1 MAKEQESN
9 MKQTVKGTQLIMRI
23 DSYGEP
29 VQDYVDIVKP
39 YFGKIAHHHQQHNSM
54 NKDALMIYSYFPC
67 DVSCDG
73 CKQKPI
79 GIKIPVIAGKFPIGK
94 SFYDSNFRDIP
105 CSRLIQIT
113 YGSHAFGY
121 YCIRNNVLVT
131 TDFAHDNGNQPH
143 VAAIFEYLKEAG
155 LLTELTRPENQ
166 AKITLGTDPE
176 MEALVQGKCIPGNML
191 PSINVYNKAYI
202 SHDGARNQRE
212 LRPDPSESPE
222 ELVDNI
228 KDLIRISS
236 FFNEDLSIEGKLF
249 TLGGHIH
256 IGGTSPSTELITI
269 LDYFLNPFNEFS
281 NEERKKSKYGK
292 KGDFRYQ
299 PHGFEYRTPPAAW
312 LLTPELALKTLQL
325 TKVVVESLINGKDVT
340 ISNTDD
346 PTEYIENLKQ
356 FPLCTDE
363 WVKRFL
369 DEIEWA
375 RHNLDKPL
383 AKTWGVDIP
392 TEFKVQKRYKYEPKE
407 EVQHVPIRVVTLN
420 ENVETFNYNEEENE
434 IDPDTGEPYA

>member
-1 MAKEQESN
+1 
-9 MKQTVKGTQLIMRI
+9 MKQTVKGSQLIMRI
-23 DSYGEP
+23 DSLGEP
-29 VQDYVDIVKP
+29 IQDYVDIVKP
-39 YFGKIAHHHQQHNSM
+39 YFGKIAHHHHQHHSI
-54 NKDALMIYSYFPC
+54 NKDAVLIFSYFPC

-73 CKQKPI
+73 CRQKPI
-79 GIKIPVIAGKFPIGK
+79 GIKIPTIEGNFPIQNG
-94 SFYDSNFRDIP
+94 FFDAQFRDVP

-113 YGSHAFGY
+113 YSGHTFGY
-121 YCIRNNVLVT
+121 YCIRNNVFVT
-131 TDFAHDNGNQPH
+131 TDFAHSRGNQPH
-143 VAAIFEYLKEAG
+143 VATIFEYLYNAG
-155 LLTELTRPENQ
+155 LFTKLSSSSDK

-176 MEALVQGKCIPGNML
+176 MEAMVKGKCVAANTL

-212 LRPDPSESPE
+212 LRPDPADTPE
-222 ELVDNI
+222 ELVENI
-228 KDLIRISS
+228 RDLIKISS
-236 FFNEDLSIEGKLF
+236 FFNEDLTIEGKLF

-256 IGGTSPSTELITI
+256 IGGTSPSAELISV
-269 LDYFLNPFNEFS
+269 LDYFLDPFNEFS

-325 TKVVVESLINGKDVT
+325 TKVIVESLINGKDIT
-340 ISNTDD
+340 ISTTND

-363 WVKRFL
+363 WIKKFL
-369 DEIEWA
+369 GEIDWA

-383 AKTWGVDIP
+383 ARTWNVDIP
-392 TEFKVQKRYKYEPKE
+392 PEFKVQKVYKYIPKE
-407 EVQHVPIRVVTLN
+407 EPVHTARTIN
-420 ENVETFNYNEEENE
+420 ISDDVEIFERRDEEE
-434 IDPDTGEPYA
+434 IDPETGEPYQ